1 MNQLK
6 KIKLLLL
13 DVDGVLTSGKK
24 IYSPNGKVIGKEF
37 CDLDFTAIKIFKSL
51 LIKIIFISGDQTCN
65 KSIAQN
71 RDVDFYYTRKKNIN
85 KDKLFFLKTIEKKY
99 KVNRKKVAFIGD
111 DIFDLN
117 LGKNIGFFVVP
128 NNSMNIL
135 KKKADYIL
143 KGNSGDY
150 LLKEFLDLYLK
161 INNINNINIQKIY
174 ELERGE
180 KQKY

>member
-99 KVNRKKVAFIGD
+99 KVNRKNVAFIGD

>member
-1 MNQLK
+1 ML
-6 KIKLLLL
+6 I
-13 DVDGVLTSGKK
+13 
-24 IYSPNGKVIGKEF
+24 
-37 CDLDFTAIKIFKSL
+37 FTI
-51 LIKIIFISGDQTCN
+51 QE
-65 KSIAQN
+65 
-71 RDVDFYYTRKKNIN
+71 KKNIN

-99 KVNRKKVAFIGD
+99 KVNRKNVAFIGD